1 MKNKKIICLICA
13 RSGSKGIKNK
23 NIKVLNGKPLI
34 QWTFDVAKKIK
45 EFNKIIL
52 SSDSKKIINLAKKN
66 KIDVPFLRPKN
77 LAKDNSKELNVWKH
91 ALKYL
96 KKINQFPDILVVL
109 PPTSPLRKSHHILF
123 AIKKFLKE
131 KPDALIT
138 VKDPENNPYFNMIE
152 IKKNNFVKIV
162 NDKVRYFT
170 RQDAPKVYSMSTICF
185 VLKPEFVLNCRNI
198 FDGKVSAA
206 IFERKY
212 SIDIDDKHDF
222 DLAKFLLNKKK

>member
-109 PPTSPLRKSHHILF
+109 PPTSPLRKSHHILY
-123 AIKKFLKE
+123 AIKKF
-131 KPDALIT
+131 
-138 VKDPENNPYFNMIE
+138 
-152 IKKNNFVKIV
+152 
-162 NDKVRYFT
+162 
-170 RQDAPKVYSMSTICF
+170 
-185 VLKPEFVLNCRNI
+185 
-198 FDGKVSAA
+198 
-206 IFERKY
+206 
-212 SIDIDDKHDF
+212 
-222 DLAKFLLNKKK
+222 